1 MSLAFSEC
9 TKCKRNKV
17 GYICSWG
24 DKFNYNCKNF
34 TPKEK
39 KKLADEMKQLADSEN
54 GNDFYSS
61 LKKQIRKNALNGKYY
76 IRVFKKD
83 INENIRQ
90 KLLEDGFKIEELA
103 AEELHG
109 FLDITWR

>member
-9 TKCKRNKV
+9 TNCKRNKI
-17 GYICSWG
+17 GYICSWE

-39 KKLADEMKQLADSEN
+39 KKLADEMKQLGDSKN
-54 GNDFYSS
+54 GNNFYSS
-61 LKKQIRKNALNGKYY
+61 LKEQIRKDALNGKYY
-76 IRVFKKD
+76 VRVFKKD

-90 KLLEDGFKIEELA
+90 KILEDGFKIEELV

-109 FLDITWR
+109 FLDITWK

>member
-9 TKCKRNKV
+9 KKCKRNKI
-17 GYICSWG
+17 GYICPWE
-24 DKFNYNCKNF
+24 DKLNYNCKNF

-39 KKLADEMKQLADSEN
+39 KNLADKEN

-90 KLLEDGFKIEELA
+90 RLLEDGFKIEELA

>member
-1 MSLAFSEC
+1 
-9 TKCKRNKV
+9 
-17 GYICSWG
+17 
-24 DKFNYNCKNF
+24 
-34 TPKEK
+34 
-39 KKLADEMKQLADSEN
+39 MKQLADSEN

-61 LKKQIRKNALNGKYY
+61 LKTQIRKNALNGKYY

-109 FLDITWR
+109 FLDITWRQG

>member
-1 MSLAFSEC
+1 MSLTFSEC
-9 TKCKRNKV
+9 TNCKRNKI
-17 GYICSWG
+17 GYICSWE

-39 KKLADEMKQLADSEN
+39 KKLAEEMKQLSDSKN
-54 GNDFYSS
+54 GNDFYLS
-61 LKKQIRKNALNGKYY
+61 LKEQIRKNALNGKYY

-90 KLLEDGFKIEELA
+90 KILEDGFKIEELA

-109 FLDITWR
+109 FLDITWK